1 MKRFF
6 IFLGCTLCLSNAAL
20 ADELNDLVS
29 HQTSGRLVMVRNNA
43 TNHNRLPDNTSSL
56 PRQQANNR
64 RQTLVLNKTGAT
76 SQQDSLTQDEID
88 TFIRNLPDHDS
99 HGGFIAAEQQN
110 QLDDLV
116 NRLVLDNPSSR
127 SYPSQTPN
135 FRQGHGQ
142 SAFLRPVN
150 YRINSPYGYR
160 RHPILGDVRMHTGVD
175 FAAPLGT
182 PIRSAMDG
190 QVIFAGS
197 KGGYGQTVIVRHNQQ
212 YSTLYGHASR
222 ILVKAGD
229 YVRQG
234 DTVALVGATG
244 RATGPHLH
252 FEIFEYGQRINPASK
267 I

>member
-1 MKRFF
+1 MKHFF
-6 IFLGCTLCLSNAAL
+6 LFLGFTLCLSNAAF
-20 ADELNDLVS
+20 ADELNDLVN
-29 HQTSGRLVMVRNNA
+29 HQTSWRLVMVRNNTA
-43 TNHNRLPDNTSSL
+43 NHNRIPDNTSSS
-56 PRQQANNR
+56 PRRQSTSR
-64 RQTLVLNKTGAT
+64 RQTLVLNRTGST
-76 SQQDSLTQDEID
+76 QQSDNVTQDEID
-88 TFIRNLPDHDS
+88 TFVRNLPDHDS
-99 HGGFIAAEQQN
+99 HSGFIAAEQQN

-116 NRLVLDNPSSR
+116 NRLVLDNHSSR
-127 SYPSQTPN
+127 SYPSQVPN
-135 FRQGHGQ
+135 SRQGHG
-142 SAFLRPVN
+142 SFLRPVN

-252 FEIFEYGQRINPASK
+252 FEIFEYGKRINPASK